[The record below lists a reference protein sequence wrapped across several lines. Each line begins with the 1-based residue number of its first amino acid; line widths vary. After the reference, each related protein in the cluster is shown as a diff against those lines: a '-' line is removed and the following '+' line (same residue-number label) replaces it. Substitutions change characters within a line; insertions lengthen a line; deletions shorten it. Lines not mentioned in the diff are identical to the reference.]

1 MRITVHYMAQARWAA
16 GRAVE
21 QVERERSCTAQEL
34 VIQLARSGGE
44 VLRRLLLDGQGSLQ
58 PALLLFVGDEQV
70 SVGQT
75 VLLRDGDTVTV
86 LSPMAGG

>member
-1 MRITVHYMAQARWAA
+1 MAQAKRAA

-21 QVERERSCTAQEL
+21 EIEREQSCTAQEL
-34 VIQLARSGGE
+34 VLQLARSGGE
-44 VLRRLLLDGQGSLQ
+44 ALRRLLLDGQGSLQ

-70 SVGQT
+70 SAGQA
-75 VLLRDGDTVTV
+75 VLLRDGDIVTV